1 MKFFFE
7 PGLGSFTSLIG
18 LLELACKFLD
28 IPENPYQAK
37 REHIRECLKA
47 VEEQK
52 QQLFQLVNDATEIL
66 DSIIQEPKFNHA
78 KALQFDNVVRQ
89 ANDVIESCK
98 DYLDTAMET
107 IDELTTNMTIFK
119 WCSRGLRLTGWG
131 LTCYGIY
138 HFTPSSTL
146 DTLTSYVPTR
156 QMDLIGKIC
165 LDSRF
170 NFVSKATAYAVSWYM
185 WMSLFPSGAYTF
197 HDSLASLKCQHLR
210 LTQGLNNL
218 KRRLKTAQDV
228 MDGARA
234 HKA

>member
-1 MKFFFE
+1 MTFVIFE
-7 PGLGSFTSLIG
+7 TGLGSFTSLIG

-28 IPENPYQAK
+28 FPENPYQAK

-107 IDELTTNMTIFK
+107 IEELTTNMTIFK
-119 WCSRGLRLTGWG
+119 WCSRGLRFTGWG

-156 QMDLIGKIC
+156 PMGLIGTI
-165 LDSRF
+165 
-170 NFVSKATAYAVSWYM
+170 SKATAYALSGYM

-210 LTQGLNNL
+210 LTQELNNL

-234 HKA
+234 CKA